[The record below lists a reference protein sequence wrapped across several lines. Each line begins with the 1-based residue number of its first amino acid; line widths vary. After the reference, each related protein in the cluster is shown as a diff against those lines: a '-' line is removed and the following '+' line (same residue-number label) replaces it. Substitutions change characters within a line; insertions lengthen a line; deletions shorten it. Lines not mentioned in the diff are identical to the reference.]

1 MVSKDNCKER
11 VGEADAERWG
21 CSHIFCS
28 GFLARLMAVCG
39 CLQSTQVG
47 LRTMSLHDNVY
58 VCVYF
63 CMHACASQRVES
75 VVVHSLTVSDKY
87 TLTTGVKKLN
97 ALYAL
102 FFPWRLPF
110 SASCPFPSHFYFL
123 YFSLSYSPAFALS
136 LAVSFFLSPLPPSL
150 PPSISDDFS
159 RGVTHWA
166 SGHNVR

>member
-110 SASCPFPSHFYFL
+110 FCLLPFPLPFL
-123 YFSLSYSPAFALS
+123 FSVFFSVILSCFCSIPGG
-136 LAVSFFLSPLPPSL
+136 FFLSLPTPSL
-150 PPSISDDFS
+150 SPSL
-159 RGVTHWA
+159 HL
-166 SGHNVR
+166 